1 MKLFFIAITL
11 LLSFS
16 TQAQVLKSRTIMLS
30 IKNGTDTS
38 DNWKM
43 NNTLIVYDVAQKR
56 LKLFDPN
63 SSPDKTFDLVK
74 LIDQETLK
82 NDPNILA
89 STETMIDQD
98 GTKIK
103 GVIFSNKKGITGL
116 TLWYEQVTY
125 VYYAQPLD

>member
-1 MKLFFIAITL
+1 MKVFFVVIFS

-16 TQAQVLKSRTIMLS
+16 LKAQVLKSRAIMLN

-38 DNWKM
+38 NNWKM
-43 NNTLIVYDVAQKR
+43 NSTLIVYDVATKR

-74 LIDQETLK
+74 LINHEAVK

-103 GVIFSNKKGITGL
+103 GIIFSNKKGITGL